1 MGDFRFGGYPPTLW
15 HPPEADPLHSPVGKQ
30 SQPCLFNQKTA
41 AKRVNPIKNR
51 KAGILVC
58 IQDWAWL
65 ADGEVVRLGAG
76 VSISVRLGIGVM
88 EVGVGVDKN
97 GDVVVSV
104 GVGEG
109 VGVGVGIGV
118 ADGRP

>member
-1 MGDFRFGGYPPTLW
+1 M
-15 HPPEADPLHSPVGKQ
+15 
-30 SQPCLFNQKTA
+30 A

-76 VSISVRLGIGVM
+76 VRLGVKLGVGVM
-88 EVGVGVDKN
+88 AVGVGVDKN
-97 GDVVVSV
+97 GDIVAGV
-104 GVGEG
+104 GVSEG
-109 VGVGVGIGV
+109 VGVGVGVGV
-118 ADGRP
+118 ADDRP